1 MKTTTK
7 RISALLPS
15 FLVDEVKRTS
25 EIEER
30 TQSEVIKGALEE
42 WFKKKLANDLEELS
56 MMSFDDVP
64 TINEW
69 ISVRPHIS

>member
-25 EIEER
+25 EIEKK
-30 TQSEVIKGALEE
+30 TQSEIIKGALEE
-42 WFKKKLANDLEELS
+42 WSKKKLIDDLEELS
-56 MMSFDDVP
+56 KIDFDDVP

-69 ISVRPHIS
+69 VSIRPHIN